1 MNIRKICSLIICVI
15 NCLLIIGVIV
25 YLLIINNTN
34 MDGSRIFNMN
44 FNSIIEVKATTENV
58 GESFGTGVIYDSEGY
73 FLTNAHV
80 VSYTSLGETKKF
92 DKFEIRFSTNN
103 EYQDATLIKMDVE
116 LDLAILKINDEGIKY
131 NKVDFS
137 KDDYNYGDK
146 VYAIGNTSNYG
157 IGISEGIISVP
168 EVNVTYNNIS
178 RLVIQA
184 DINICSGNSGGALL
198 DKKGNLIGI
207 TTFRT
212 KDLSGNTNYGFTY
225 SIPLKIIKNYVEE
238 G

>member
-1 MNIRKICSLIICVI
+1 MNIRKSSLIISLINLLLILCVI
-15 NCLLIIGVIV
+15 IYLVI
-25 YLLIINNTN
+25 LNNINKDASYILKEN
-34 MDGSRIFNMN
+34 I
-44 FNSIIEVKATTENV
+44 NSIIEVKASTENV
-58 GESFGTGVIYDSEGY
+58 GESFGTGVIYDSDGY
-73 FLTNAHV
+73 FITNAHV
-80 VSYTSLGETKKF
+80 VSYTSLGETKIF
-92 DKFEIRFSTNN
+92 DTYEIRFATKE
-103 EYQDATLIKMDVE
+103 EYQSATLIKYDIKV
-116 LDLAILKINDEGIKY
+116 DLAVLKINDEGIKY

-212 KDLSGNTNYGFTY
+212 KDNQGNVNYGFTY
-225 SIPLKIIKNYVEE
+225 SIPLKIINNYVKE